1 MSTSFATSEGLRT
14 VLIRLHER
22 DTRGYW
28 GWREDP
34 EADRL
39 MKYTI
44 RKYGSLARTHHCE
57 PEDSAYAAFEAM
69 RTRAVRFAED
79 PWAVITRA
87 VQVSL
92 IAEERA
98 AGLLCSTAQARRREV
113 VQHHDARRF
122 GEDQTG
128 FVELLAQSRAPSP
141 DGPAGPASQQPAPGP
156 GENQPTTA
164 TRALNLVICMFV
176 ALGWPPNSTTCAL
189 DYIST
194 RLMES
199 GDRHIAHAY
208 LRRDE
213 AGRASLDLD
222 RAAWAT
228 LLRIVLGN
236 PDRASAGTRAGLG
249 VLAMLVCDWTV
260 VDLLADDG
268 LVVEIRDTAPRVARR
283 LDV

>member
-1 MSTSFATSEGLRT
+1 MNASFTTPEGLRA
-14 VLIRLHER
+14 VLVRLHER
-22 DTRGYW
+22 DSRGYW
-28 GWREDP
+28 GWRQDP
-34 EADRL
+34 EAERL

-69 RTRAVRFAED
+69 RTRAVRCADD

-98 AGLLCSTAQARRREV
+98 AGLLCSPAQARRREV
-113 VQHHDARRF
+113 MQHHDARRF
-122 GEDQTG
+122 GEDETG
-128 FVELLAQSRAPSP
+128 FLERLAQSRAPSP
-141 DGPAGPASQQPAPGP
+141 VSPAPERPAPRP
-156 GENQPTTA
+156 GEDRPTTA
-164 TRALNLVICMFV
+164 TQALNLVISMFV
-176 ALGWPPNSTTCAL
+176 ALGWPPNSATCAL
-189 DYIST
+189 DYISA
-194 RLMES
+194 RLMEA
-199 GDRHIAHAY
+199 GDRHIAHSY

-213 AGRASLDLD
+213 AGRAALDLD
-222 RAAWAT
+222 RTAWAM

-236 PDRASAGTRAGLG
+236 PDKAVAGTRAGLG

-268 LVVEIRDTAPRVARR
+268 LVVEIRDAAPRVARR
-283 LDV
+283 IDV